1 MPGPVEPFVRR
12 PRGHVMTGWEYLIVS
27 LPAFGAAKS
36 AQGESEAV
44 DILDR
49 EGAAG
54 WEAVGMSTL
63 PDASVAV
70 LLKRRSS
77 EGLEARRGRPS
88 RDTGTQS

>member
-1 MPGPVEPFVRR
+1 
-12 PRGHVMTGWEYLIVS
+12 MTGWEYLIIS

-44 DILDR
+44 EILNR

-63 PDASVAV
+63 PDGSVAV

-77 EGLEARRGRPS
+77 EELEARRGRPS
-88 RDTGTQS
+88 RNTGASTR